1 MKPIHIIT
9 LLALAALWLVATIYS
24 SEPDTEAMIAREL
37 GQVR

>member
-9 LLALAALWLVATIYS
+9 LLALAILWVIVMIYS